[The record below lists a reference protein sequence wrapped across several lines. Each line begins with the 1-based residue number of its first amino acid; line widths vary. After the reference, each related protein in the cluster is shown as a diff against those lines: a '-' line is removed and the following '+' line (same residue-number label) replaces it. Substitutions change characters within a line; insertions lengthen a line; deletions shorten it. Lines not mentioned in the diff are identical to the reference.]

1 MRVCALMVSAVLA
14 AGVGGAGADEF
25 QWDWN
30 RGDPGNYG
38 LNDQAGTWKS
48 VSASYNT
55 ATQVL
60 NWNLTFDD
68 QKTDGI
74 TLVLSDGPNAKGHV
88 GTYAIIYMEWTSTG
102 DKSNPRMSAYAY
114 NGDNS
119 RLSFLDGDGDTAG
132 NQAPDLIHSMLDQSW
147 VLDASVQDVNSD
159 RVFSFSIDA
168 STINAHN
175 PLYGTGNQP
184 WFGTGFGS
192 QLGLWLHSY
201 DGLDARYFGDGAIK
215 RWDRT
220 KEGWFDGEGFD
231 TTPVGIPMPAA
242 AMMGFVGV
250 GVVSTRRRR

>member
-1 MRVCALMVSAVLA
+1 MRVFVLA
-14 AGVGGAGADEF
+14 ASAALAVSASADEF

-30 RGDPGNYG
+30 RGDPGNYA

-55 ATQVL
+55 ATEVL
-60 NWNLTFDD
+60 NWDLTFDN

-74 TLVLSDGPNAKGHV
+74 TLVLSEGPNAKGNV
-88 GTYAIIYMEWTSTG
+88 GTYAVLYMEWTSTG

-119 RLSFLDGDGDTAG
+119 RLSFLDGDADTAG
-132 NQAPDLIHSMLDQSW
+132 NQAPDLIHSSLDLSW
-147 VLDASVQDVNSD
+147 VLDASVQDVNGD

-168 STINAHN
+168 SVINAHN

-184 WFGTGFGS
+184 WFGTGFAEN
-192 QLGLWLHSY
+192 LGLWLHSY
-201 DGLDARYFGDGAIK
+201 DGLDARYRDDGTIR

-220 KEGWFDGEGFD
+220 KEGWFDGEDFD
-231 TTPVGIPMPAA
+231 TIPVGIPMPTSV
-242 AMMGFVGV
+242 AMGATGL
-250 GVVSTRRRR
+250 GLLASRRRR